1 MKFDIKLLCEISGVT
16 RSGYYKWLQTADE
29 PKRDNKDYLLVEEL
43 FTKGKAKHGYRTITM
58 NLSTEKKITM
68 NHKKVL
74 RIMNDYGLITKI
86 RRRNPYKDIMKKNM
100 EHRTCENIL
109 SREFKQTIPQR
120 VLCTDITYLWFGHRF
135 AYLSVVK
142 DVASRE
148 IVAWSLSWHLG
159 MSLVFD
165 TVKNLKHNASM
176 QRWSLENVLL
186 HSDQGFHY
194 TNPDYIHELKELK
207 VRQSMS
213 RKGNCIDNAPMESFF
228 GHLKDEVDY
237 KEAKS
242 FDELK
247 QMISEYIDYYNNHR
261 QQWELKKM
269 TPVQYRNHLLSAH

>member
-1 MKFDIKLLCEISGVT
+1 MNFDIKLLCEISGVT
-16 RSGYYKWLQTADE
+16 RSGYYKWLKTADE
-29 PKRDNKDYLLVEEL
+29 PSRDYDDYLLVKEL
-43 FTKGKAKHGYRTITM
+43 FDKGKAKHGYRTITM
-58 NLSTEKKITM
+58 NLGTKKKVTM

-74 RIMNDYGLITKI
+74 RIMNSYGLITKI
-86 RRRNPYKDIMKKNM
+86 RRRNPYKNIMKKSL

-109 SREFKQTIPQR
+109 AREFKQPIPQR
-120 VLCTDITYLWFGHRF
+120 VLCTDITYLWFGYRF

-165 TVKNLKHNASM
+165 TVKDLRHNANR
-176 QRWSLENVLL
+176 QHWSLENVLL

-194 TNPDYIHELKELK
+194 TNPDYIQELKELK
-207 VRQSMS
+207 IRQSMS
-213 RKGNCIDNAPMESFF
+213 RKGNCIDNSPMESFF

-237 KEAKS
+237 KEANS

-247 QMISEYIDYYNNHR
+247 QMISEYIKYYNNHR

-269 TPVQYRNHLLSAH
+269 TPVQYRNHLLSVC